1 VESWILGLADAY
13 LNVAEQV
20 LLQARRP
27 LRPRE
32 IINIAYANEMLP
44 WHLHGFTQHKT
55 LHARMSE
62 DVATSPTSSRFFRTG
77 PGVFFL
83 RTFLDDPLVPEAFK
97 NPYFA
102 PPRRKELRRER
113 VLTLDGLVEPP
124 GSKPSDFVTINR
136 LAKEFDQGRYRFIT
150 PSEMMGRPESVAVH
164 SFVLVFHEN
173 TVLSYRCGKFFPDSA
188 PLKGKRSIGIGGPV
202 YAGDPD
208 MLFHDMFGIIASGI
222 NELGYGI
229 GLTKELSER
238 ARYNGEMKP
247 CVGVQHA
254 FAGSGSRVIHVVLA
268 YECPTD
274 FLPSKAALS
283 VNDLRWLQID
293 NPANTLESFDFT
305 SSLLFK
311 TGRLASI
318 RRAMRTHANG

>member
-1 VESWILGLADAY
+1 MADAY

-27 LRPRE
+27 LRPLE
-32 IINIAYANEMLP
+32 IINAAYANQLLP
-44 WHLHGFTQHKT
+44 WHLHGSTQDKT
-55 LHARMSE
+55 LHARISE
-62 DVATSPTSSRFFRTG
+62 DVAGSPTSSRFFRTG

-83 RTFLDDPLVPEAFK
+83 RTLLDDPLVPEAFK
-97 NPYFA
+97 QPYFA

-113 VLTLDGLVEPP
+113 VLTLDRLVDPP
-124 GSKPSDFVTINR
+124 GTEPSPFVTIGR
-136 LAKEFDQGRYRFIT
+136 LATEFRHGRYRFIT
-150 PSEMMGRPESVAVH
+150 PPEMEGRPESVAIH
-164 SFVLVFHEN
+164 SFVLVFHGN
-173 TVLSYRCGKFFPDSA
+173 TVLSYRCGKFFPDTA

-202 YAGDPD
+202 YAGDRD

-238 ARYNGEMKP
+238 ARYNGEVLP
-247 CVGVQHA
+247 CVGVRLA
-254 FAGSGSRVIHVVLA
+254 SVGTGPPIVHVVLA

-283 VNDLRWLQID
+283 VNDLRWLEID
-293 NPANTLESFDFT
+293 NPANTLDGFDAT
-305 SSLLFK
+305 SSILFE
-311 TGRLASI
+311 TGRVASI
-318 RRAMRTHANG
+318 RRAMRKRADG

>member
-1 VESWILGLADAY
+1 MADAY

-27 LRPRE
+27 LRPLE
-32 IINIAYANEMLP
+32 IINAAYANKLLP
-44 WHLHGFTQHKT
+44 WHLYGSTQDKT
-55 LHARMSE
+55 LHARISE
-62 DVATSPTSSRFFRTG
+62 DVARSPTSSRFFRTG

-83 RTFLDDPLVPEAFK
+83 RTFIDDPLVPEAFK
-97 NPYFA
+97 QPFFA

-113 VLTLDGLVEPP
+113 VLTLDRLADRP
-124 GSKPSDFVTINR
+124 GTETSPFVTINR
-136 LAKEFDQGRYRFIT
+136 LTTEFRHNRYRFIT
-150 PSEMMGRPESVAVH
+150 PSEIEARPESVAIH

-173 TVLSYRCGKFFPDSA
+173 AVLSYRCGKFFPDTA

-202 YAGDPD
+202 YASDRD

-238 ARYNGEMKP
+238 ARYNGEVLP
-247 CVGVQHA
+247 SIGVRLSSV
-254 FAGSGSRVIHVVLA
+254 GSGPPVVHVVMA

-293 NPANTLESFDFT
+293 DPANALDGFDAT
-305 SSLLFK
+305 SSLLFN
-311 TGRLASI
+311 TGRLMSI
-318 RRAMRTHANG
+318 RKAMGKYADG